1 MIEWLK
7 KLPATFKEFW
17 GKLKLWQKLV
27 AAGIAVVVVV
37 VIAVMFKTSSAPAGV
52 PLFNTVVRDENARDQ
67 ITTRLDMEGVH
78 YTVNAEGLIIVD
90 DKKTASKL
98 RSILTVEGLVPGNV
112 DPFGLFDQTS
122 WSETDFDRNVKLQR
136 SIERQLKQQILAI
149 DDIANASVVI
159 TSPKKEL
166 FSQDQKPVTCSVTV
180 TFKPGSTMP
189 ENRKQL
195 KGLQELI
202 CRSVVGLTPEN
213 LTLQDNH
220 SNILNDF
227 EGLAES
233 DRLENIKKESKQI
246 TAEEEALRKRVLS
259 FLRSNFNGSERVRDL
274 VVKIEKDMSKVVRDQ
289 TIYTPVIITEQDP
302 DKPYDTTEKRDYLPI
317 SSQTVTK
324 EFTGTGYNP
333 QGPAGVEGQNPPVY
347 SDMSNVIGKSV
358 ETGVT
363 QNNVVNTEIR
373 HTDQN
378 STLLRITASANIDGK
393 WETQRDSNRNPI
405 VVTKD
410 NIDELKEWCAK
421 ENIIPA
427 NYRIA
432 TGKFF
437 RVYYPVNS
445 SVIEDCTRLV
455 QDAIGY
461 NKKRGDSVTIT
472 SFAIPRDEE
481 WEKEEDA
488 YFHAQQ
494 TKKTIILILCGLAL
508 VLIVF
513 IVFRFITREL
523 ERRRRLRE
531 EEILRRQQAERE
543 KALWEAK
550 QDGID
555 VTMSVEER
563 KRAELQEN
571 AIAMAKEHPEDVAM
585 LIRTWLMEE

>member
-347 SDMSNVIGKSV
+347 TDMSNVIGKSV

-481 WEKEEDA
+481 WEKEEEA